1 MILEILLRLADEL
14 NLPSWTAR
22 NLKAAYDEAASI
34 PEDREIQYS
43 IAWNAYHEMLD
54 NDSDLRRS
62 RLRMLTPLRRR
73 RARLSAVI
81 DPRGG
86 SSKRDRK

>member
-22 NLKAAYDEAASI
+22 TLKAAYDEAASI

-43 IAWNAYHEMLD
+43 IAWHVYHEMLD
-54 NDSDLRRS
+54 NDSELS
-62 RLRMLTPLRRR
+62 LLSMAYALKVRMPLCQQ
-73 RARLSAVI
+73 I
-81 DPRGG
+81 DATGAFVF
-86 SSKRDRK
+86 

>member
-54 NDSDLRRS
+54 NDSDLS
-62 RLRMLTPLRRR
+62 LLSMAYGWKMRMPLFEQ
-73 RARLSAVI
+73 I
-81 DPRGG
+81 DGTG
-86 SSKRDRK
+86 AFVF

>member
-1 MILEILLRLADEL
+1 MLLEILLRLADEL

-22 NLKAAYDEAASI
+22 NLKVAYDEAASI

-54 NDSDLRRS
+54 NDSDLS
-62 RLRMLTPLRRR
+62 LLSMAYSLKMRMPLFEQ
-73 RARLSAVI
+73 I
-81 DPRGG
+81 DATGRFVF
-86 SSKRDRK
+86 

>member
-1 MILEILLRLADEL
+1 MLLEILLRLADEL

-54 NDSDLRRS
+54 NDSDLS
-62 RLRMLTPLRRR
+62 LLSMAYSWKIRMPLFEQ
-73 RARLSAVI
+73 I
-81 DPRGG
+81 DATGG
-86 SSKRDRK
+86 FVF

>member
-14 NLPSWTAR
+14 NLPSWTAH

-43 IAWNAYHEMLD
+43 MAWNAYHEMLD
-54 NDSDLRRS
+54 NYSDLNLLS
-62 RLRMLTPLRRR
+62 MAYGLEVRMPLCEQ
-73 RARLSAVI
+73 I
-81 DPRGG
+81 DATGAFVF
-86 SSKRDRK
+86 

>member
-54 NDSDLRRS
+54 NDSDLS
-62 RLRMLTPLRRR
+62 LLSMAYSLKMRMPLFE
-73 RARLSAVI
+73 LI
-81 DPRGG
+81 DATGAFVF
-86 SSKRDRK
+86 

>member
-1 MILEILLRLADEL
+1 MLLEILLRLADEL

-34 PEDREIQYS
+34 PEDREIQYA

-54 NDSDLRRS
+54 SDLS
-62 RLRMLTPLRRR
+62 LLSIAYGLKVRMPLFEQ
-73 RARLSAVI
+73 I
-81 DPRGG
+81 DATGAFVF
-86 SSKRDRK
+86 

>member
-54 NDSDLRRS
+54 NDSDLS
-62 RLRMLTPLRRR
+62 LLSMAYGWKMRMPLFEK
-73 RARLSAVI
+73 I
-81 DPRGG
+81 DATGAFVF
-86 SSKRDRK
+86 

>member
-54 NDSDLRRS
+54 NDSDLS
-62 RLRMLTPLRRR
+62 LLSMAYGLNVRMPLFEQ
-73 RARLSAVI
+73 I
-81 DPRGG
+81 DATGAFVF
-86 SSKRDRK
+86 